1 VSLLVREGRFRD
13 LVDPAGSLEKLA
25 GGMEWT
31 EGPVWLPDQQAL
43 LWSDIPNDRMMR
55 WSQAD
60 GVSVFREP
68 SHKSNGNTLDR
79 EGRVVTAEH
88 LTNRVTRTEPD
99 GSVTVLVESYQG
111 KRLDSPND
119 LVVKSDGTIWFTDPP
134 YGILTDR
141 EGKVRESEIGI
152 NHVFRLDPATG
163 ELYVLAED
171 FDRPNGIAFSPDESR
186 VYISDTGA
194 PRHLRVYDVV
204 DGVRIAN
211 RRVFAELDSG
221 VPDGFRV
228 DEDGRVWTSAGD
240 GIHVFEPDG
249 TLLGKIQVPEKVSNC
264 EFGGP
269 DRRTLFITASTSLY
283 AFPVRVGPAR
293 RW

>member
-1 VSLLVREGRFRD
+1 MSVLIREERFRE
-13 LVDPAGSLEKLA
+13 LVDPEASVERLA

-31 EGPVWLPDQQAL
+31 EGPVWLPRDKAL
-43 LWSDIPNDRMMR
+43 VWSDIPNDRMMR
-55 WSQAD
+55 WSAAQ

-79 EGRVVTAEH
+79 EGRIVTAEH

-99 GSVTVLVESYQG
+99 GSVTVLVDSYQG

-141 EGKVRESEIGI
+141 EGKVRESELGI
-152 NHVFRLDPATG
+152 NHVFRFDPDTG
-163 ELYVLAED
+163 VLHVLADD
-171 FDRPNGIAFSPDESR
+171 FDRPNGIAFAPDESR
-186 VYISDTGA
+186 VYISDTGT
-194 PRHLRVYDVV
+194 PRHMKVFDVV
-204 DGVRIAN
+204 GGTSLARG
-211 RRVFAELDSG
+211 RVFAELDSG

-228 DEDGRVWTSAGD
+228 DEAGRVWSSAGD

-249 TLLGKIQVPEKVSNC
+249 TLLGKILVPEKVSNC
-264 EFGGP
+264 EFGGE

-283 AFPVRVGPAR
+283 AVRVGVGPSE